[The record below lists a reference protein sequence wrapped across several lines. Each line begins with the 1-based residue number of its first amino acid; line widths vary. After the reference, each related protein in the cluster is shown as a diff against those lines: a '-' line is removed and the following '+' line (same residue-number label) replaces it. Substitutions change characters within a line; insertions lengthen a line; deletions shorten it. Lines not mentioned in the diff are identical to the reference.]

1 MSWKHVAEVIAN
13 IISEQVKSPL
23 EGDHYV
29 VSLRGNGRSLPPDTE
44 KPTMPN
50 LADILERGKDTVLLK
65 SVDDGVERV
74 PPPLS
79 AEAALAAYRTIEEAK
94 ERKYLR
100 DLELALQVRT
110 VACTQSVDPR
120 VIDGLALKSLALPAS
135 DRWREAVSTALV
147 GDWVAPL
154 EQEGRLHVSA
164 LGALRADARAI
175 HRQLVPVWRR
185 RTRHGRVLSLDAV
198 LGDGLSLYDL
208 VAADVDLLSR
218 VAGGIYE
225 DERLNTVLRGLDPAE
240 RQVVF
245 TYAAADGTTWT
256 EAAAAA
262 GATDPDTFGERVRR
276 KAKRLAAEQRR
287 RSDLAFRKR

>member
-1 MSWKHVAEVIAN
+1 MNLKHVVEAFAQIIPEEEKSAE
-13 IISEQVKSPL
+13 L

-29 VSLRGNGRSLPPDTE
+29 VKLRGNGRSLPPDTE
-44 KPTMPN
+44 NVTMSG
-50 LADILERGKDTVLLK
+50 LGDILEAGKDVVVLK

-74 PPPLS
+74 PQPSLG
-79 AEAALAAYRTIEEAK
+79 ALLAAYRSSEK
-94 ERKYLR
+94 VVERKSLR
-100 DLELALQVRT
+100 DLEVALHVRT
-110 VACTQSVDPR
+110 VACTQSVEPS
-120 VIDGLALKSLALPAS
+120 VIDGLALKWLALPVS

-147 GDWVAPL
+147 GNWVAPL
-154 EQEGRLHVSA
+154 EEEGRLHVSA

-175 HRQLVPVWRR
+175 HRHLVPVWRR

-240 RQVVF
+240 QQVVF
-245 TYAAADGTTWT
+245 AYAAADGTTWT
-256 EAAAAA
+256 EAAAAV
-262 GATDPDTFGERVRR
+262 GATDPNTFGERVRR

-287 RSDLAFRKR
+287 RCELVSRHP